1 MTEAAKFIEF
11 DVIIK
16 GDGTVVHNV
25 TNRQEGADCRAI
37 KRITQRMGQEVSD
50 ETTGPFCDRQNERG

>member
-1 MTEAAKFIEF
+1 MSAGAKFIEF

-25 TNRQEGADCRAI
+25 TGRQEGADCRAV
-37 KRITQRMGQEVSD
+37 KRITQRMGTQVSD
-50 ETTGPFCDRQNERG
+50 ETTGPFCDKQNERQ